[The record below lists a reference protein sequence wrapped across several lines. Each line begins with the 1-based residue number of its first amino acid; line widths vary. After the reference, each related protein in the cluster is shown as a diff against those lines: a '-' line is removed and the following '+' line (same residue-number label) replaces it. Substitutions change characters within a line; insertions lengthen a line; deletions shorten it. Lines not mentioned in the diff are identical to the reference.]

1 MSDSGGVTLDSV
13 VINIE
18 TQAGQSM
25 ENINNLAASL
35 EALKKSVKGGFSS
48 LNNLSKYL
56 INLNKSTSKISDIAT
71 NVKGIGQVTSKL
83 HLLSRVDSPKGV
95 KHAANY
101 LENLAKSST
110 KVAATGKNLA
120 SIASIVQPLQTLS
133 GIQKATG
140 LGYAVNKLE
149 GLIKIAPEIGKI
161 TKGVA
166 NIPQLVEP
174 LQTLSKIEVPRGLGA
189 IAKHLNALYSL
200 LEKITPDALLR
211 LTRVSNELAVAL
223 TPLADKLASIGNG
236 FSKLQ
241 ALADKYGI
249 SATRVVNKTSDVKQ
263 ETADLTKQLNKMTNV
278 LKKTTSVVNSFGS
291 KAVRHF
297 KNLHS
302 KLKQVALSL
311 LGTRSLFTAVRKAI
325 SEYAQMDAQL
335 TKQTT
340 NLWRALGAQLAPAVE
355 YVLYLFKQFTRVVY
369 SFIYAVT
376 GIDLI
381 ARANAKA
388 LASMGKSAKDA
399 LGSLQKFDDLNVA
412 EFNKDSEENKLIDLD
427 KIDLSPIQRVID
439 WVKKL
444 KQEIKDA
451 WNSGNWNGV
460 AKTLADGINS
470 AIGAIDP
477 SLVGNA
483 ITNFMSGSFGFLTT
497 MISNTDWTMIGEN
510 IREVFLAIDWSEI
523 WNHAVTMFKEAFSG
537 LDGFFDGLFGTKAGG
552 EIALS
557 LGGSFLI
564 IKELLKLT
572 SGEGFFGGLIEGAT
586 TLFEKT
592 KQVGQGFSLL
602 SKNTLTVDSISGITG
617 VSKGLLNL
625 LKPLSNVFGLI
636 TKGVASMGL
645 GPVVG
650 IIAAVVV
657 GIMALIK
664 AFKNLYENSEPFR
677 QTVDGLI
684 ASIKD
689 YLLQCLDNLK
699 TMLTAL
705 WEVLVMVWQQVIV
718 PLFDL
723 IVSIVEPILAAVV
736 EIIAVLW
743 EDVLKPLGEGIMKIV
758 MPAFKIIV
766 DVIKSLIPVVKA
778 IIDIIKWL
786 WDQILEPIVKFLL
799 NVLVGAIKIIAS
811 IVGIVIDAVV
821 AYWENLIKV
830 IGVGWGILKTGF
842 LAIYNYIK
850 DKVINPLL
858 KLWDKL
864 KTGWNKM
871 WDGIKSGAKSAI
883 NWVLEKVE
891 NFING
896 IIKGINLLSSGFR
909 KIGNKIF
916 DIIGVDIKF
925 EPLSNVSL
933 PRLETGTN
941 EVPYEGIYHLHQGEA
956 VVPKKYNP
964 ALGNGTDEELGQ
976 KLDTLINIMNNMN
989 FTNVVNI
996 GNETLYKKQQKYNKM
1011 QNDKYGTTVN
1021 L

>member
-18 TQAGQSM
+18 TQAGQSTDS
-25 ENINNLAASL
+25 IASL
-35 EALKKSVKGGFSS
+35 ARSLEDLKKSVKGGFSS

-56 INLNKSTSKISDIAT
+56 INLNKSTGKISNIVN
-71 NVKGIGQVTSKL
+71 NVKDMGQVTSKL
-83 HLLSRVDSPKGV
+83 HMLSRVESPKGV
-95 KHAANY
+95 KHAAES
-101 LENLAKSST
+101 LENLSKASAKIVSMSSQ
-110 KVAATGKNLA
+110 LS
-120 SIASIVQPLQTLS
+120 SINGIVQPLQTLS
-133 GIQKATG
+133 NIQKATG
-140 LGYAVNKLE
+140 LGYAVNKL
-149 GLIKIAPEIGKI
+149 GDLSKVAPEVQKI
-161 TKGVA
+161 VKGVA
-166 NIPQLVEP
+166 DVPQLVAP
-174 LQTLSKIEVPRGLGA
+174 LQTLAQIESPRGLGS
-189 IAKHLNALYSL
+189 ITKNLNALYSL

-211 LTRVSNELAVAL
+211 LTRVANELSVAL
-223 TPLADKLASIGNG
+223 TPLADRLGNIGNG

-241 ALADKYGI
+241 MMADRYGI
-249 SATRVVNKTSDVKQ
+249 SATRIVNRTSDVKN
-263 ETADLTKQLNKMTNV
+263 ETLSLNKQINKMTSS
-278 LKKTTSVVNSFGS
+278 LQKTMSVMNSFGT

-325 SEYAQMDAQL
+325 SEYLQMDAAL
-335 TKQTT
+335 TKQTS

-355 YVLYLFKQFTRVVY
+355 YVLYLFKQFTRIVY
-369 SFIYAVT
+369 SFIYAIT

-388 LASMGKSAKDA
+388 LSGMGKSAKDA
-399 LGSLQKFDDLNVA
+399 LGSLQKFDDLNVV
-412 EFNKDSEENKLIDLD
+412 EFDKNDNKLIDLD
-427 KIDLSPIQRVID
+427 KIDLSPIQKVID

-444 KQEIKDA
+444 KKEIQDA

-460 AKTLADGINS
+460 AKVLAEGINS
-470 AIGAIDP
+470 AFSAIDATA
-477 SLVGNA
+477 VGNA
-483 ITNFMSGSFGFLTT
+483 ISNAITGTFDFVTT
-497 MISNTDWTMIGEN
+497 LISNTNWRDLGTK
-510 IREVFLAIDWSEI
+510 IREVFIAIDWSAI
-523 WNHAVTMFKEAFSG
+523 WNHAVAMFKEAFKG

-552 EIALS
+552 EIAIS
-557 LGGSFLI
+557 LGGSVLI
-564 IKELLKLT
+564 IREILKLT
-572 SGEGFFGGLIEGAT
+572 SGSGFFSGLIEGASK
-586 TLFEKT
+586 LFT
-592 KQVGQGFSLL
+592 NVGKVGEAFSLL

-636 TKGVASMGL
+636 TKGVSSLGL

-650 IIAAVVV
+650 IIAAIVV
-657 GIMALIK
+657 GVMALVK
-664 AFKNLYENSEPFR
+664 AFKNLYENSQLFKD
-677 QTVDGLI
+677 TVDGLI

-689 YLLQCLDNLK
+689 YLLQYLDHLK
-699 TMLTAL
+699 TILTSL
-705 WEVLVMVWQQVIV
+705 WEILVVVWQQVVV

-723 IVSIVEPILAAVV
+723 LVSVVEPILEAIV

-743 EDVLKPLGEGIMKIV
+743 EDVLKPLGEGIMAIV

-766 DVIKSLIPVVKA
+766 DVIKSLMPVIKA
-778 IIDIIKWL
+778 VIDIIQWL
-786 WDQILEPIVKFLL
+786 WDQILEPIVKFILD
-799 NVLVGAIKIIAS
+799 VLVGAIKIIAS
-811 IVGIVIDAVV
+811 IVKIVIDAVV

-830 IGVGWGILKTGF
+830 IGVGWGLLKTGF
-842 LAIYNYIK
+842 LALYNYIN
-850 DKVINPLL
+850 DKVITPLL
-858 KLWDKL
+858 SLWEKL
-864 KTGWNKM
+864 KNGWNKM

-883 NWVLEKVE
+883 NWVLERFEKFL
-891 NFING
+891 NN
-896 IIKGINLLSSGFR
+896 IIKGINSLSSGFR

-925 EPLSNVSL
+925 DPLSTVNL

-976 KLDTLINIMNNMN
+976 KLDTLINVMSNMN

-996 GNETLYKKQQKYNKM
+996 GNKTLYKEQQKYNKM
-1011 QNDKYGTTVN
+1011 QNDKYGTTVS

>member
-18 TQAGQSM
+18 TQAGQSTDS
-25 ENINNLAASL
+25 IASL
-35 EALKKSVKGGFSS
+35 ARSLEDLKKSVKGGFSS

-56 INLNKSTSKISDIAT
+56 INLNKSTGKISNIVN
-71 NVKGIGQVTSKL
+71 NVKDMGQVTSKL
-83 HLLSRVDSPKGV
+83 HMLSRVESPKGV
-95 KHAANY
+95 KHAAES
-101 LENLAKSST
+101 LENLSKASAKIVSMSSQ
-110 KVAATGKNLA
+110 LS
-120 SIASIVQPLQTLS
+120 SINGIVQPLQTLS
-133 GIQKATG
+133 NIQKATG
-140 LGYAVNKLE
+140 LGYVVNKL
-149 GLIKIAPEIGKI
+149 GDLSKVAPEVQKI
-161 TKGVA
+161 VKGVA
-166 NIPQLVEP
+166 DVPQLVAP
-174 LQTLSKIEVPRGLGA
+174 LQTLAQIESPRGLGS
-189 IAKHLNALYSL
+189 ITKNLNALYSL

-211 LTRVSNELAVAL
+211 LTRVANELSVAL
-223 TPLADKLASIGNG
+223 TPLADRLGNIGNG

-241 ALADKYGI
+241 MMANRYGI
-249 SATRVVNKTSDVKQ
+249 SATRIVNRTSDVKN
-263 ETADLTKQLNKMTNV
+263 ETLSLNKQINKMTNS
-278 LKKTTSVVNSFGS
+278 LQKTMSVMNSFGT

-325 SEYAQMDAQL
+325 SEYSQMDAVL

-355 YVLYLFKQFTRVVY
+355 YVLYLFKQFTRIVY
-369 SFIYAVT
+369 SFVYAIT

-388 LASMGKSAKDA
+388 LSGMGKSAKDA
-399 LGSLQKFDDLNVA
+399 LGSLQKFDDLNVV
-412 EFNKDSEENKLIDLD
+412 EFDKNDNKLIDLD
-427 KIDLSPIQRVID
+427 KIDLSPIQKVID

-444 KQEIKDA
+444 KKEIQDA

-460 AKTLADGINS
+460 AKVLAEGINS
-470 AIGAIDP
+470 AFSAIDATA
-477 SLVGNA
+477 VGNA
-483 ITNFMSGSFGFLTT
+483 ISNAITGTFDFVTT
-497 MISNTDWTMIGEN
+497 LISNTNWRDLGTK
-510 IREVFLAIDWSEI
+510 IREVFIAIDWSAI
-523 WNHAVTMFKEAFSG
+523 WNHAVAMFKEAFKG

-552 EIALS
+552 EIAIS
-557 LGGSFLI
+557 LGGSVLI
-564 IKELLKLT
+564 IREILKLT
-572 SGEGFFGGLIEGAT
+572 SGSGFFSGLIEGASK
-586 TLFEKT
+586 LFT
-592 KQVGQGFSLL
+592 NVGKVGEAFSLL

-636 TKGVASMGL
+636 TKGISSLGL

-650 IIAAVVV
+650 IIAAIVV
-657 GIMALIK
+657 GVMALVK
-664 AFKNLYENSEPFR
+664 AFKNLYENSQPFKD
-677 QTVDGLI
+677 TVDGLI

-689 YLLQCLDNLK
+689 YLLQYLDHLK
-699 TMLTAL
+699 TILTSL
-705 WEVLVMVWQQVIV
+705 WEILVVVWQQVVV

-723 IVSIVEPILAAVV
+723 LVSVVEPILEAIV

-743 EDVLKPLGEGIMKIV
+743 EDVLKPLGEGIMAIV

-766 DVIKSLIPVVKA
+766 DVIKSLMPVIKA
-778 IIDIIKWL
+778 VIDIIQWL
-786 WDQILEPIVKFLL
+786 WNQILEPIVKFILD
-799 NVLVGAIKIIAS
+799 VLVGTIKIIAS
-811 IVGIVIDAVV
+811 VVKIVIDAVV
-821 AYWENLIKV
+821 AYWENLIKI
-830 IGVGWGILKTGF
+830 IGVGWGLLKTGF
-842 LAIYNYIK
+842 LALYNYIN
-850 DKVINPLL
+850 DKVITPLL
-858 KLWDKL
+858 SLWEKLRN
-864 KTGWNKM
+864 GWNKM

-883 NWVLEKVE
+883 NWVLEKFE
-891 NFING
+891 KFLNN
-896 IIKGINLLSSGFR
+896 IIKGINSLSNGFR

-925 EPLSNVSL
+925 DPLSTVNL

-976 KLDTLINIMNNMN
+976 KLDTLINVMSNMN

-996 GNETLYKKQQKYNKM
+996 GNKTLYKEQQKYNKM
-1011 QNDKYGTTVN
+1011 QNDKYGTTVS

>member
-18 TQAGQSM
+18 TKAGQSIA
-25 ENINNLAASL
+25 NINELATSL
-35 EALKKSVKGGFSS
+35 ENLKKSVKGGFSS

-56 INLNKSTSKISDIAT
+56 DNLNKSTGKISNIMA
-71 NVKGIGQVTSKL
+71 NVKDMGQITSKL
-83 HLLSRVDSPKGV
+83 HMLSRVQSPKGV
-95 KHAANY
+95 KHAAQA
-101 LENLAKSST
+101 LEGLSKASS
-110 KVAATGKNLA
+110 KIVAMSGQLA
-120 SIASIVQPLQTLS
+120 SINNIVQPLQALS
-133 GIQKATG
+133 TVQKATG
-140 LGYAVNKLE
+140 LGYSVNKLGE
-149 GLIKIAPEIGKI
+149 LAKVAPDIGKI
-161 TKGVA
+161 VNGVSDV
-166 NIPQLVEP
+166 PKLVEP
-174 LQTLSKIEVPRGLGA
+174 LQTLAQIESPRGLGS
-189 IAKHLNALYSL
+189 ITKNLHSLYSL
-200 LEKITPDALLR
+200 LEKITPDALMR
-211 LTRVSNELAVAL
+211 LTRVSEELAVAL

-241 ALADKYGI
+241 MLADKYGI
-249 SATRVVNKTSDVKQ
+249 SATRIANKTSDAKQ
-263 ETADLTKQLNKMTNV
+263 QTADFSKQLNKIANS

-291 KAVRHF
+291 KAIKHF
-297 KNLHS
+297 ANLHS
-302 KLKQVALSL
+302 KIKQVGLSL

-325 SEYAQMDAQL
+325 SEYAQMDATL
-335 TKQTT
+335 AKQTT

-355 YVLYLFKQFTRVVY
+355 FVLYLFKQLTRVVY

-376 GIDLI
+376 GVDLI

-399 LGSLQKFDDLNVA
+399 LGSLQKFDDLNVV
-412 EFNKDSEENKLIDLD
+412 EFNKGEETQLIDLD
-427 KIDLSPIQRVID
+427 KIDLSPIQEVIN

-460 AKTLADGINS
+460 AGVLAEGLNS
-470 AIGAIDP
+470 AMDAINPTVFGTKITSALTGAF
-477 SLVGNA
+477 SF
-483 ITNFMSGSFGFLTT
+483 ITTL
-497 MISNTDWTMIGEN
+497 ISNVNWQIIGEK
-510 IREVFLAIDWSEI
+510 IREVFMAIDWKSI
-523 WNHAVTMFKEAFSG
+523 WDHAVTMFKEAFSG

-564 IKELLKLT
+564 VKELLKLT
-572 SGEGFFGGLIEGAT
+572 SGEGFFSGLIKGAT

-592 KQVGQGFSLL
+592 KLVGQGFSLL
-602 SKNTLTVDSISGITG
+602 SKNTLSVDSISGITG

-657 GIMALIK
+657 GVMALVK
-664 AFKNLYENSEPFR
+664 AFKNLWENSEPFR
-677 QTVDGLI
+677 ETVNGLI

-689 YLLQCLDNLK
+689 FLLLYLENLK
-699 TMLTAL
+699 TMLISL

-766 DVIKSLIPVVKA
+766 DVIKSLIPVVKG
-778 IIDIIKWL
+778 IIDVIKWL
-786 WDQILEPIVKFLL
+786 WDEILDPIVRFLL
-799 NVLVGAIKIIAS
+799 DVLVAAIKIIAS
-811 IVGIVIDAVV
+811 VVGVVINGVIAF
-821 AYWENLIKV
+821 WENLIKV

-842 LAIYNYIK
+842 LAIYTYIK
-850 DKVINPLL
+850 DKVIDPLL

-891 NFING
+891 SFING

-925 EPLSNVSL
+925 EPLSTVNL

-989 FTNVVNI
+989 FTNVVNL
-996 GNETLYKKQQKYNKM
+996 GNETLYKKQQKYNQM
-1011 QNDKYGTTVN
+1011 QNDKYGTTVS